1 MPILHTQFRA
11 QGKNK
16 QGQVVPIPPGV
27 VLQKQGPVLQVT
39 IGLAQSIAAQLLQQ
53 GKTLPKPVSG
63 VALIDTV
70 EFPPCVRHIFLILR
84 WTFSKEEMS
93 YVQRAEKVL
102 S

>member
-1 MPILHTQFRA
+1 MQGLLHSCVRSTPHTLLPEKKKHRVCRCAVAKRYTHPLEMSLYEIL
-11 QGKNK
+11 
-16 QGQVVPIPPGV
+16 
-27 VLQKQGPVLQVT
+27 
-39 IGLAQSIAAQLLQQ
+39 
-53 GKTLPKPVSG
+53 
-63 VALIDTV
+63 